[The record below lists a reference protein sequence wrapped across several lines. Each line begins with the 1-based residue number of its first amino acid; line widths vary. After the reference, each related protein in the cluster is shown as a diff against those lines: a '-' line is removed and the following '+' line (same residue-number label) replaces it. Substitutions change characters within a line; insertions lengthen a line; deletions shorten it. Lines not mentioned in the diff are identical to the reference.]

1 MIESIHI
8 KNEASYGS
16 TPESMT
22 DLSKFNF
29 AYGSNGT
36 GKTTISRIIA
46 DETAYSDCI
55 VTWRGGTQLETLV
68 YNRDF
73 IERNFNQPKEL
84 KGIFTLGEKDKETL
98 SKIETARE
106 ELSNITSTIDTLKKT
121 LQGENGNSGKEAE
134 LATLED
140 EFMEKCWA
148 LKQKHDEKFKDVF
161 TGVRGSKQAFKDKLL
176 QEASENSST
185 AVSFEKLTEKANTVF
200 GETPQTESLLSF
212 SGHESLFNHESDTI
226 LQKKIIGKTDVDIA
240 AMIQKL
246 GNSDWVKQGREF
258 YEADDN
264 ICPFCQQE
272 TSASLAQG
280 LNDYFDEAFEKDTA
294 AVEHLFVAY
303 KSDSEGLQK
312 ALQNLLENPS
322 EFLALE
328 RIEPAKNLLDAKI
341 QHNIQLIEEKQK
353 ELSKVVALHSLKD
366 ILIDIK
372 NVIDS
377 TNDKIR
383 NHNQLA
389 ENLGMEREAL
399 KKEFWKYLLDNE
411 IQTDLADYT
420 SRKQGLNK
428 AIESLSQQITKKNKE
443 KNAKEIEIRRLEKDT
458 TSIQPTIDAINGLIK
473 SFGFQG
479 FKLAKSKKERFY
491 EIQRPDGTD
500 AKETL
505 SEGETS
511 FIAFLYFYHLLKGSE
526 SESGMTTNRVIVF
539 DDPVSSLDSD
549 ILFIV
554 SSLIRDLFD
563 EVRTD
568 SGIIKQIFVFTHNV
582 YFHKE
587 VTFNP
592 KRDADK
598 KLKEETFWTVRKS
611 DQQSKIQKQ
620 NTNPIRT
627 SYELLWMEV
636 RNTDHHSTL
645 SIQNTLRRILEYYFK
660 FLGNVDQD
668 DILAK
673 FEGREKLLCRSLFS
687 WVNAGSHSALDDL
700 YASIDETTIDIYVSV
715 FRQIFEKTDHIAH
728 YKMMMGEA

>member
-29 AYGSNGT
+29 VYGSNGT

-55 VTWRGGTQLETLV
+55 VTWRAGNKIETLV

-73 IERNFNQPKEL
+73 VERNFNEPKEL

-98 SKIETARE
+98 DKITSAKS
-106 ELSNITSTIDTLKKT
+106 ELSDIANTIDTLKKT
-121 LQGENGNSGKEAE
+121 LLGENGNGGKKGD

-140 EFMEKCWA
+140 EFKEKCWV
-148 LKQKHDEKFKDVF
+148 LKQKYDEKFKDVF
-161 TGVRGSKQAFKDKLL
+161 TGVRGRKQDFKDQLL
-176 QEASENSST
+176 LESSKNSST
-185 AVSFEKLTEKANTVF
+185 AVPLEKLAIKAKTVF

-212 SGHESLFNHESDTI
+212 SGHEVLLNHESNTI
-226 LQKKIIGKTDVDIA
+226 LQKKIVGKTDVDIA
-240 AMIQKL
+240 AMIKKL
-246 GNSDWVKQGREF
+246 GNSDWVKKGRDF
-258 YEADDN
+258 YEANDN

-272 TSASLAQG
+272 TSVSLAQS
-280 LNDYFDEAFEKDTA
+280 LTDYFDEAFEKDTS
-294 AVEHLFVAY
+294 AVDNLFAAY
-303 KSDSEGLQK
+303 KSNSKGLQEE
-312 ALQNLLENPS
+312 LQTLLERPS
-322 EFLALE
+322 KFLSLE
-328 RIEPAKNLLDAKI
+328 QIEPAKDLLDSKI
-341 QHNIQLIEEKQK
+341 QLNIQLIEEKQK

-377 TNDKIR
+377 TNVEIR
-383 NHNQLA
+383 NHNRLA

-420 SRKQGLNK
+420 KKKQALNK
-428 AIESLSQQITKKNKE
+428 AIESLNQQIAKKSKE
-443 KNAKEIEIRRLEKDT
+443 KNDKEMEIRRLEKDT

-479 FKLAKSKKERFY
+479 FELAQSKRERFY

-500 AKETL
+500 AKATL
-505 SEGETS
+505 SEGEKS
-511 FIAFLYFYHLLKGSE
+511 FVAFLYFYHLLKGSV
-526 SESGMTTNRVIVF
+526 SESGTTTNRVIVF

-554 SSLIRDLFD
+554 NSLIRDLFE
-563 EVRTD
+563 EVRID
-568 SGIIKQIFVFTHNV
+568 SGTIKQIFIFTHNV

-587 VTFNP
+587 VTFNL
-592 KRDADK
+592 KRAADK
-598 KLKEETFWTVRKS
+598 KLNEETFWTVRKS
-611 DQQSKIQKQ
+611 DQQSKIQEHKR
-620 NTNPIRT
+620 NPVKT
-627 SYELLWMEV
+627 SYELLWMDV
-636 RNTDHHSTL
+636 RNTDHRSVL

-687 WVNAGSHSALDDL
+687 WVSAGSHSAQDDL
-700 YASIDETTIDIYVSV
+700 YASIDEATIDNYLNI
-715 FRQIFEKTDHIAH
+715 FKQIFEKTGQIAH